1 MEEDLNIS
9 KEEYLSNCLLD
20 HTKIL
25 NLDLGDQSKVF
36 KYLKWRRPPMEDDLQ
51 IFKVD
56 YLSNHLLH
64 PTKKFN
70 SNLDYQKSNLQIL
83 EMILFFWRGAM
94 DISSPKNVLGVQGWK
109 QWASSV
115 FLLYV
120 C

>member
-36 KYLKWRRPPMEDDLQ
+36 KYLKWRRPPMEDDLK

-70 SNLDYQKSNLQIL
+70 LNLDYQKSNLQL
-83 EMILFFWRGAM
+83 KTTQRKTQRK
-94 DISSPKNVLGVQGWK
+94 SRV
-109 QWASSV
+109 
-115 FLLYV
+115 
-120 C
+120 